1 MRLLLDTHV
10 VLWWLAGQR
19 IRPKAL
25 EAIAAAD
32 SDIWVSAASVWEMT
46 IKSGLGK
53 LAMPDDLSEQLARQ
67 GFEALPVSVQHALA
81 VGSLPPHHAD
91 PFDRMLVAQAK
102 VEDLTV
108 VTRDPNIRRYPV
120 MTIAA

>member
-19 IRPKAL
+19 LRPKAL